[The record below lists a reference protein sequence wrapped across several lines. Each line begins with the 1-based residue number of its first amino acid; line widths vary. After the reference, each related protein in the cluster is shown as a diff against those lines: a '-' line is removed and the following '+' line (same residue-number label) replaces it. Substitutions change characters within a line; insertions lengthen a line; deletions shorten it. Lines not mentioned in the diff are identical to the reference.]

1 MIVVTGGAGFIGSNL
16 IWALNHAG
24 EREVAVVDRLRTPTQ
39 HLNLNR
45 LQIVDLLDPA
55 DEAGVDRCCQAAEA
69 IFHLG
74 ACTDTTE
81 ADGRYVIENNFT
93 QSKRLLH
100 LALARQ
106 IPFVYAS
113 SAAVYGDGASGF
125 CEEPRCEQPLNLYA
139 FSKLMLDNHVR
150 QLLPRAAS
158 PVCGLRYFNVY
169 GPQERHKGA
178 MASVALQLY
187 DQLRAT
193 RELRLFEGS
202 RDFRRDFV
210 HVDDVVR
217 VTLWARRARARGIFN
232 CGTGAAR
239 SFYDLAA
246 IMQRLDGGGAPIR
259 LVEFP
264 AKLRGKYQAFTQADL
279 TALRHAGCDEPFLG
293 LEEGVARYH
302 ALLAASDG
310 FLPLAAARRD

>member
-16 IWALNHAG
+16 VWALNRAG
-24 EREVAVVDRLRTPTQ
+24 EREVAVVDRLTTPTQ

-45 LQIVDLLDPA
+45 LRIVDLLDPA
-55 DEAGVDRCCQAAEA
+55 DPVAVDRCCQAAEA

-81 ADGRYVIENNFT
+81 TDGRSMIENNFT
-93 QSKRLLH
+93 CSKRLLH
-100 LALARQ
+100 LALGRQ

-113 SAAVYGDGASGF
+113 SAAVYGDGVSGF
-125 CEEPRCEQPLNLYA
+125 CEEPRCEYPLNLYA

-169 GPQERHKGA
+169 GPQERHKGG
-178 MASVALQLY
+178 MASIALQLF
-187 DQLRAT
+187 DQLRAQ

-202 RDFRRDFV
+202 REYRRDFV

-217 VTLWARRARARGIFN
+217 VTLWAHRARVSGIFN

-239 SFYDLAA
+239 SFHDLAA
-246 IMQRLDGGGAPIR
+246 IMQRLDGGDAPIR
-259 LVEFP
+259 FVEFP
-264 AKLRGKYQAFTQADL
+264 DRLRGKYQAFTQADL
-279 TALRHAGCDEPFLG
+279 TALRQAGYDGEPISLEDG
-293 LEEGVARYH
+293 LARYH
-302 ALLAASDG
+302 ALLTSSDG
-310 FLPLAAARRD
+310 YLPSPP